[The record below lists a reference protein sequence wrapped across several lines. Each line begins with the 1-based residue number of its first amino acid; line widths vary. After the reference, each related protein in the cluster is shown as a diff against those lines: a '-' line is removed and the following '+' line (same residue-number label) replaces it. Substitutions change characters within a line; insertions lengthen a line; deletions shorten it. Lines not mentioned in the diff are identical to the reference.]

1 MSFIMPFDPRG
12 FHWTSPAGS
21 VGQFRP
27 TWPVQIFAWR
37 ESEPEP
43 TEYRPAARRMKVARI
58 VTGAGSRETAETV
71 DTLVRAVRRVGAKS
85 FADERGTPF
94 FVTIGAYALWS
105 GKRWKGERGVAA
117 FVLNSRRD
125 SARVFSRSV
134 LKLAEELARAFA
146 RSEVIVQIQVAGLER
161 EIRGV
166 VP

>member
-1 MSFIMPFDPRG
+1 MRWGTLGLPRARQRRAGRLAADAPLSAGDQEVETPMSFIMPFDPRG

-94 FVTIGAYALWS
+94 FVTPGPYALWS
-105 GKRWKGERGVAA
+105 G
-117 FVLNSRRD
+117 
-125 SARVFSRSV
+125 
-134 LKLAEELARAFA
+134 
-146 RSEVIVQIQVAGLER
+146 
-161 EIRGV
+161 
-166 VP
+166 